1 MCHLFV
7 GDDFL
12 ESPARSPVELAEGLS
27 SVETL
32 QTSSVLTKM
41 SEEAT
46 CEASGGDVTCAN
58 DNGKNIFMYCALLY
72 LSGFPE

>member
-12 ESPARSPVELAEGLS
+12 ESPASPVELAEGRS

-32 QTSSVLTKM
+32 QPSSVLTKM

-58 DNGKNIFMYCALLY
+58 DNGKNMDMYCALLY
-72 LSGFPE
+72 